1 MSSKGKF
8 IKNSAIYTIGDLLPR
23 LISVFMIS
31 IYTNVNYLSVD
42 QKGIV
47 DSIMPITSIFSTF
60 YLLGLNGALN
70 RFYYSDKDEEKRKV
84 LISTLWI
91 FLFAYTLILS
101 VGLILF
107 GRGLSNLIFKDI
119 PYNPFFKLM
128 IVNCFFS
135 TFTIMPLTLF
145 RMKEQAIRFGVY
157 NILMTLLNVGFCIYF
172 IVFLKQGAAGNLNG
186 YIWCNFVFALVY
198 LVVTFKDLSFKF
210 SLPILKESLKY
221 GIPLIPH
228 AIGGWI
234 INASDRWFLQQY
246 KGLSE
251 VAIYS
256 LAYQIGSILD
266 FLVGAINKAYV
277 PFFFKTI
284 ADDKNNARTIF
295 EDILKYYS
303 VLILSLGLGL
313 AMFAKEAISIF
324 AHSNIYLVA
333 YKIVP
338 LIAVVSIV
346 HGYYYMSV
354 NSIFYTKKTNF
365 LATVTAISAIINIVL
380 NLILVPKYGMYAAA
394 FTTLIA
400 YLFSSIATY
409 IVAQKCY
416 YIKWHWETIIMNMAV
431 CLGAYVISTI
441 DFGNILIN
449 ITYKIVIYLVYIS
462 ILFMFKILSF
472 DKLLYY
478 KNKILKR

>member
-1 MSSKGKF
+1 MNTNKL

-23 LISVFMIS
+23 LISVLMIP
-31 IYTNVNYLSVD
+31 IYTNVNYLSMN

-47 DSIMPITSIFSTF
+47 DAIMPITSIFSTF

-70 RFYYSDKDEEKRKV
+70 RFYYSDKEEEKRKV

-91 FLFAYTLILS
+91 FLFVYTLILS
-101 VGLILF
+101 IGLILF
-107 GRGLSNLIFKDI
+107 GQGLSNLIFKGI

-135 TFTIMPLTLF
+135 TFTMMPLTLF
-145 RMKEQAIRFGVY
+145 RMKEQALRFGIF
-157 NILMTLLNVGFCIYF
+157 NILMTLLNVSFCIYF
-172 IVFLKQGAAGNLNG
+172 VVFLKQGAAGNIKG
-186 YIWCNFVFALVY
+186 YIWCNFVFSTIY
-198 LVVTFKDLSFKF
+198 LILTFKDLKFKF
-210 SLPILKESLKY
+210 SLPILKESLNY

-246 KGLSE
+246 RELSE

-256 LAYQIGSILD
+256 LAYQIGSLLD

-284 ADDKNNARTIF
+284 DVDKDKYAKTIF
-295 EDILKYYS
+295 EDILTYYS
-303 VLILSLGLGL
+303 VLILSLGLGV
-313 AMFAKEAISIF
+313 AMFSKEVITIL
-324 AHSNIYLVA
+324 AHSNNYIVA
-333 YKIVP
+333 YKIIP
-338 LIAVVSIV
+338 LITLVSIT

-354 NSIFYTKKTNF
+354 NSIFYTKKTKF
-365 LATVTAISAIINIVL
+365 LAIVTTISAIINIVL
-380 NLILVPKYGMYAAA
+380 NFILVPKYGMYAAA
-394 FTTLIA
+394 FTTLVA
-400 YLFSSIATY
+400 YLFASITTY

-416 YIKWHWETIIMNMAV
+416 YIKWHWKIIIMNMAI
-431 CLGAYVISTI
+431 CLAAYFASTV
-441 DFGNILIN
+441 DFGNIPMN
-449 ITYKIVIYLVYIS
+449 IIYKTVIYLLYIS

-472 DKLLYY
+472 EKFLYY